1 MSDTAICVENLGKR
15 YQLGAAKSGSFRES
29 MSSLF
34 RRNGFP
40 SHSAGNLT
48 PNTPSHPESNPNPN
62 AFWALNDINFEIKR
76 GEAVGIIGRN
86 GAGKSTL
93 LKILSRITEPTKGR
107 FEIFGRVSSLLE
119 VGTGFHPELTGRENV
134 YLNGTILGM
143 KRREVKAKFDEIVA
157 FSGVEKFIDTSVK
170 HYSSGMQVRLAFAVA
185 AHLEPEILIID
196 EVLAVGDA
204 EFQKKCLGK
213 MEDVTGEGRTVLF
226 VSHDMN
232 AIQRLCSHGILLKAG
247 GVEKD
252 GFSTEVVDYYLSR
265 VDGKGQ
271 NAWNQNKKLPRPHF
285 RHISVYVEGKQPDLV
300 LKIIFSV
307 QSQQEYSPAIVA
319 FDIVTSRGVVIMQAL
334 PEPSPFISYTNAE
347 QFYECEIKLPGIVPD
362 NYKVSAWIGAHNSQT
377 YDLKNEVVGF
387 EVLES
392 PITGR
397 TFPHT
402 PDHGFLVPKSDI
414 KHLEFEKSY

>member
-1 MSDTAICVENLGKR
+1 MSDTAIRVENLGKR
-15 YQLGAAKSGSFRES
+15 YQLGASKSGSFRES

-34 RRNGFP
+34 RRNGSP
-40 SHSAGNLT
+40 SRSAGNLT

-157 FSGVEKFIDTSVK
+157 FSGVEKFIDTPVK

-226 VSHDMN
+226 VSHNMGAVQKLCSRGIFLSGGNKVMDDSIREVVVSYLESGNSVLNGELASNKSKTLILREITYLNGIVRIKLSAKEDFGNVALVLTIADSLGNTIFKTSSAPIWSNATFSINAGKEAVFEVDINELKLISGRYKISFAVTIPNAEYLLQLDN
-232 AIQRLCSHGILLKAG
+232 AISINIENPSLYEGTKALIAG
-247 GVEKD
+247 TD
-252 GFSTEVVDYYLSR
+252 GYIMVPHS
-265 VDGKGQ
+265 
-271 NAWNQNKKLPRPHF
+271 WKK
-285 RHISVYVEGKQPDLV
+285 V
-300 LKIIFSV
+300 
-307 QSQQEYSPAIVA
+307 
-319 FDIVTSRGVVIMQAL
+319 
-334 PEPSPFISYTNAE
+334 
-347 QFYECEIKLPGIVPD
+347 C
-362 NYKVSAWIGAHNSQT
+362 
-377 YDLKNEVVGF
+377 
-387 EVLES
+387 
-392 PITGR
+392 
-397 TFPHT
+397 
-402 PDHGFLVPKSDI
+402 
-414 KHLEFEKSY
+414 